1 MVNGPE
7 HMAQVLA
14 EHLFTAFHVFCE
26 VTKVETKSE
35 GGSFTSNR
43 GALLEPDE
51 GADVTLVVGDCELP
65 AHSRVLAARSPV
77 FAAMLRND
85 MREARSRRIEVADV
99 REAVLR
105 QLLLFVYTDTAP
117 ELPSV
122 AAELLAAADKY
133 DLPALRERCEQQVAR
148 DLSVENAAAAAGLA
162 VLHRCAALRGA
173 AVQFIAR
180 HPEVLATS
188 GWARLLL
195 GDAQAAVEVCQGL
208 AAALAAPPPLEASR
222 SRVLTEEQKQILAGR
237 LIIAA
242 SQGQTG
248 EVRALLD
255 AGSPVNATD
264 ASGDTA
270 LHEAVINGHEETVKC
285 LIDAGADVNVRDSD
299 GMTPLHWAACR
310 GGEQHIVW
318 MLLAA
323 SACVDVQDDAGD
335 TPLHVAARWGC
346 AYAAKALLLAGARRD
361 IRDNS
366 GQTPADVAE
375 ADTVQLFSTEQIL

>member
-1 MVNGPE
+1 MVLSYSRKMDRGKTDHYIMKEAVQDVLNKG
-7 HMAQVLA
+7 MAVHQAAKSLLIPYPTL
-14 EHLFTAFHVFCE
+14 HLHVQDIKCGSSERLTPNYDNRKVFSVEQEKELGE

-43 GALLEPDE
+43 GALLELDE
-51 GADVTLVVGDCELP
+51 GADVTLVVGDSELP

-133 DLPALRERCEQQVAR
+133 DLPALRER
-148 DLSVENAAAAAGLA
+148 
-162 VLHRCAALRGA
+162 
-173 AVQFIAR
+173 I
-180 HPEVLATS
+180 
-188 GWARLLL
+188 
-195 GDAQAAVEVCQGL
+195 
-208 AAALAAPPPLEASR
+208 
-222 SRVLTEEQKQILAGR
+222 LTEEQKQILAGR

-270 LHEAVINGHEETVKC
+270 LHEAVMNGHEETVKC

-323 SACVDVQDDAGD
+323 SACVDVQDDAGE